1 VSGVWTRLRPALP
14 LYAVY
19 ASLTVIA
26 GRFQDVDLLPMV
38 LLLLAGAALGGAV
51 WRYGK

>member
-1 VSGVWTRLRPALP
+1 MATVWTRLRPALP
-14 LYAVY
+14 LYALY
-19 ASLTVIA
+19 AVLVLVA
-26 GRFQDVDLLPMV
+26 DRFQDVDLVPMV

>member
-1 VSGVWTRLRPALP
+1 MSAMWTRLRPTLP

-19 ASLTVIA
+19 AVLAQVSGL
-26 GRFQDVDLLPMV
+26 FQDVALVPTV

>member
-1 VSGVWTRLRPALP
+1 MSAVWTRLRPALP

-19 ASLTVIA
+19 AVLVLVA
-26 GRFQDVDLLPMV
+26 DRFQDVDLIPTV

-51 WRYGK
+51 RRYGK